1 MSIFNVFIRESI
13 WFAVSYFRGVRA
25 HPPSLQTKT
34 HLEQITIQSM
44 NSSVAQVNPHNNAL
58 WYLGQSTK
66 IGVSVRNYIKEKI
79 ILLSKHAFGNT
90 CRCMHKLCCD
100 LWDFPSQSFDW
111 ANRNKAW
118 IIIHENEKVTI
129 SRPMIKHC

>member
-1 MSIFNVFIRESI
+1 
-13 WFAVSYFRGVRA
+13 
-25 HPPSLQTKT
+25 
-34 HLEQITIQSM
+34 M

-100 LWDFPSQSFDW
+100 CEIFHHRVLTGPIGI
-111 ANRNKAW
+111 R
-118 IIIHENEKVTI
+118 HELLFMRMRKLQLVV
-129 SRPMIKHC
+129 P